1 MFQGFYSGIS
11 GLQTNQY
18 GLDVIADN
26 LANAQTT
33 GFKSTT
39 TEFSDIFSNIV
50 SSAGNNPTRDNIGV
64 GSRIQATTTQMH
76 QGSLLPSDRFND
88 MAIEGNGW
96 FGVVSKGQSYY
107 TRNGH
112 FQFDTY
118 MSAQGDVNS
127 SIARLVT
134 DNGMYVTGTMLGNYA
149 YDAAFDYGDSA
160 LNGVSGAYVINNPTN
175 EAELSSVA
183 EQTTLEFPTR
193 LAYPVTPSTQS
204 NFFGNLG
211 RENIPYSISANVV
224 SQNND
229 VNRIKL
235 TFVQH
240 ITNDSSGNPLPWD
253 GLTWDLN
260 AKVTSNDGSLV
271 YDDQNGQVVFSTSG
285 GISSSTITSVNNDGS
300 PVAINLGSGFN
311 GVTSIDGLPVSGSSQ
326 SDGLSGGNLT
336 KYGVNPN
343 GVIVAEFSNGRQ
355 SAIGRV
361 AIYHFQ
367 NDQGLIRA
375 SGTLMKESVDSGKPT
390 FWTDADGNVITGAI
404 VRSHYLEASNVRADV
419 ALTDMII
426 TQRAYQANGK
436 IITTVDEMIQKALSM
451 HR

>member
-26 LANAQTT
+26 LANVQTT

-39 TEFSDIFSNIV
+39 TEFSDIFSKV
-50 SSAGNNPTRDNIGV
+50 AASSSNYPTKDDIGV
-64 GSRIQATTTQMH
+64 GARVQATTTIMH
-76 QGSLLPSDRFND
+76 QGSLMPSDRFND
-88 MAIEGNGW
+88 MSIEGNGW
-96 FGVVSKGQSYY
+96 FGVVSKGDTYY

-118 MSAQGDVNS
+118 QSEDGDVNS

-134 DNGMYVTGTMLGNYA
+134 DDGMYVTGTMLDNFA
-149 YDAAFDYGDSA
+149 YNAGFDYGDTA
-160 LNGVSGAYVINNPTN
+160 LNGVSGAYVLNNPVN
-175 EAELSSVA
+175 YAELAGSNS
-183 EQTTLEFPTR
+183 QTTLEFPTR
-193 LAYPVTPSTQS
+193 LAYPVTPSTES
-204 NFFGNLG
+204 SFFGNLG

-224 SQNND
+224 SPNND

-235 TFVQH
+235 TFTQH
-240 ITNDSSGNPLPWD
+240 IINDTNGDPLPWD

-260 AKVTSNDGSLV
+260 AKVTSNDGSIV
-271 YDDQNGQVVFSTSG
+271 YDDQNGQVLFSTSG
-285 GISSSTITSVNNDGS
+285 GVTSSTISSVNNDGS

-311 GVTSIDGLPVSGSSQ
+311 GVTSIDGLAVSGSSQ
-326 SDGLSGGNLT
+326 SDGLSGGTLT
-336 KYGVNPN
+336 NYGVDRN
-343 GVIVAEFSNGRQ
+343 GVILAEFSNGRQ

-367 NDQGLIRA
+367 NDQGLDRI
-375 SGTLMKESVDSGKPT
+375 SGTLMKESANSGQPT
-390 FWTDADGNVITGAI
+390 FWTDPNGNVITGATI
-404 VRSHYLEASNVRADV
+404 RSHSLEMSNVRTEV

-436 IITTVDEMIQKALSM
+436 IITTVDEMIQKALAM